1 MLSSMMRRKRTSI
14 LMLFERR
21 IKLNDF
27 QHDITSIVVIILT
40 IIMQVVHVDCGKIYK
55 IKIGKENTKS
65 YL

>member
-1 MLSSMMRRKRTSI
+1 MLSSMMRRKRASI

-27 QHDITSIVVIILT
+27 QHITSIVVIILT
-40 IIMQVVHVDCGKIYK
+40 IIMQVVRVDCGKIYK